1 MANSSIYNA
10 LYGNNTLKGGAITK
24 DLNNFMKL
32 LNTKKEFLVLVF
44 ANLIVQLGITYYIM
58 QKTNNPKINIW
69 ILFVFQLFII
79 YLITMIP
86 MPPFLKFIVFCA
98 FSYLFGLIFSPLKEN
113 IPQQLII
120 IAIQSALSIFGLML
134 ASGVALIISGIKLTS
149 NFGMSLFLLLLALI
163 IGRLV
168 LMLTSVTIFNK
179 VLSFFSIMLFAVYVL
194 YDTNIILQRNYYG
207 DFITASMDYYLDI
220 LNLFVNLLDVFGD
233 R

>member
-10 LYGNNTLKGGAITK
+10 LYGNNSLKGGAITK